1 MNNRIDRRKSLIT
14 PEKAASFIPIFI
26 SAGISILLLIFYLI
40 PQYIKSNKVSLEL
53 NQLVNKK
60 NELPNLKLEYKI
72 INQKFEI
79 LNKKKARIIELISG
93 TSKLDTLLSKIGEIG
108 KKNKIQ
114 FLSIVPKEAWNFI
127 DTNSQENTNLNNS
140 IENINFDPLLV
151 KGTKK
156 YLIDFSFTTDF
167 INLLAFIREL
177 EFQENLILLDDINV
191 KLKGKNNDI
200 DKRPDLLEVKLTLTF
215 YGKI

>member
-1 MNNRIDRRKSLIT
+1 MNNAIDRRKSLIT

-26 SAGISILLLIFYLI
+26 SSGVSILLLIFYVI
-40 PQYIKSNKVSLEL
+40 PEYIKSNKVSLEL
-53 NQLVNKK
+53 NQLVIKK
-60 NELPNLKLEYKI
+60 NELPNLKSEYKI

-79 LNKKKARIIELISG
+79 LKKKKTRIIELISG

-114 FLSIVPKEAWNFI
+114 FLSIVPREARNFI
-127 DTNSQENTNLNNS
+127 DKNSIENTNLNKN
-140 IENINFDPLLV
+140 IENKTFDPLLV

-156 YLIDFSFTTDF
+156 YLIDFSFNTDF

-177 EFQENLILLDDINV
+177 EFQENIILLDDINV
-191 KLKGKNNDI
+191 KLKDKNNDI
-200 DKRPDLLEVKLTLTF
+200 DKRQDLLEVKLTLTF